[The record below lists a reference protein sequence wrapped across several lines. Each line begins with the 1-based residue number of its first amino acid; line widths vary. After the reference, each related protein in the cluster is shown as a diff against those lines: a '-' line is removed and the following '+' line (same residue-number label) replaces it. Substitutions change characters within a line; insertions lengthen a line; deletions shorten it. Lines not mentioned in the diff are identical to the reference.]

1 MRILDRPPQ
10 PIDLVLTDVIM
21 PKMGGRELV
30 EILEH
35 NHPTI
40 KALFMSSY
48 TEQYRVLKPN
58 AVFLQ
63 KPFTVTDLARK
74 VRELLDT
81 PVKPA

>member
-1 MRILDRPPQ
+1 M
-10 PIDLVLTDVIM
+10 LTDVIM

-48 TEQYRVLKPN
+48 TADAIEQYRVLKPN